1 VCEPVTLSLAAGTL
15 AGGLSSA
22 AVGVGSLSAASAL
35 GLGATVASG
44 VLSAAGAY
52 QQGQA
57 AKAVGRNNQIMAEYA
72 AQDALRRGE
81 EDAIKVRQQ
90 TDKLKGTQRASM
102 AAKGLDLSEGT
113 PAALIEQTD
122 FFGAVDATTA
132 RDNAKRDAW
141 SARTGGANARA
152 QGDAAAKQ
160 GTLSAFSTLLGTGAQ
175 VAGKWYLHNG
185 QEPATPGKA

>member
-35 GLGATVASG
+35 GLGAT
-44 VLSAAGAY
+44 
-52 QQGQA
+52 
-57 AKAVGRNNQIMAEYA
+57 VGRNNQIMAEYA